1 VATFPTVGT
10 RALLHS
16 GRLGRLDV
24 DGGPFRGVRSLADV
38 MSGHDVGGSFNY
50 IRAIRNQAEE
60 SGQAQPNCVI

>member
-1 VATFPTVGT
+1 VATFATEGT

-24 DGGPFRGVRSLADV
+24 DGGPFGGVRSLAGV
-38 MSGHDVGGSFNY
+38 MCGHCVGGNLNY